1 MITAEQRLEQRRPRV
16 TGDREGEVLDAAVRV
31 LADVGYDRL
40 TMDQVAAEAHASKA
54 TLYRRWSTKAELVV
68 DAVSRGKGLPDPTV
82 IPDTGTLRGDLVA
95 TACGKKGWTAE
106 LPMSVL
112 GGVMTALHT
121 DEELS
126 TAFRERF
133 LAPRMQVTR
142 ALFERARTRGEIPA
156 DVDLD
161 LVYTVLPALCSF
173 HEFALGSPTDDRF
186 VRRVIDHVV
195 IPSAC
200 RTADGPTH

>member
-1 MITAEQRLEQRRPRV
+1 MSPLPSELRRPRV
-16 TGDREGEVLDAAVRV
+16 TGDREAELLDATLRM
-31 LADVGYDRL
+31 LAEVGYDRL
-40 TMDQVAAEAHASKA
+40 TMDHVAAEAHASKA

-68 DAVSRGKGLPDPTV
+68 DAVSRAKGMPDV
-82 IPDTGTLRGDLVA
+82 SIPDTGTLRGDLVA
-95 TACGKKGWTAE
+95 GACGKQGWTAE

-112 GGVMTALHT
+112 AGVMTALHT

-133 LAPRMQVTR
+133 LAPRMEATR
-142 ALFERARTRGEIPA
+142 EMFERARGRGEIPV

-161 LVYTVLPALCSF
+161 LVLTVLPSMCNF
-173 HEFALGSPTDDRF
+173 WEFALGHPIDDRF

-195 IPSAC
+195 VPAAC
-200 RTADGPTH
+200 RTHQT

>member
-1 MITAEQRLEQRRPRV
+1 MMTVEHRRPRV
-16 TGDREGEVLDAAVRV
+16 TGQREAEILDATVRV
-31 LADVGYDRL
+31 LAEVGYDRL

-68 DAVSRGKGLPDPTV
+68 DAVSRAKGLPDVTL
-82 IPDTGTLRGDLVA
+82 IPDTGTLRGDLVS
-95 TACGKKGWTAE
+95 TACGKRGWTAE

-133 LAPRMQVTR
+133 LAPQMTVTR
-142 ALFERARTRGEIPA
+142 ALFERARRRGEIPQ

-161 LVYTVLPALCSF
+161 LIYTVLPSLCSF
-173 HEFALGSPTDDRF
+173 HEFVLGCPIDDRF

-195 IPSAC
+195 MPAAC
-200 RTADGPTH
+200 RTANDTPS